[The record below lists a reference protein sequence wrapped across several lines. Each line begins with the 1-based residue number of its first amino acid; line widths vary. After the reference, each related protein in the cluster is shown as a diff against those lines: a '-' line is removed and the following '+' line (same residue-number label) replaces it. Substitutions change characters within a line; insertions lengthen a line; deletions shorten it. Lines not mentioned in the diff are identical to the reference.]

1 MDYPR
6 SGDGHGTAG
15 TQLARLVGR
24 RDCNFGCSGVLDGTP
39 SHFRA
44 GLLTYSLIAATIVGI
59 AFAVI
64 RIQRRLGDK
73 PAAL

>member
-1 MDYPR
+1 MARARTRERVY
-6 SGDGHGTAG
+6 A
-15 TQLARLVGR
+15 QVLA
-24 RDCNFGCSGVLDGTP
+24 GTP

-44 GLLTYSLIAATIVGI
+44 GPLTYSLIAATIVGI